1 MNIEKININSI
12 KDIESAREVIGQLVE
27 CIFEMR
33 RDNQRMLNN
42 LSSQNV
48 RTLDFNVTKV
58 TNIDSAL
65 KNSKIINN

>member
-1 MNIEKININSI
+1 MNIERINVNSI

-33 RDNQRMLNN
+33 RENQRILSN
-42 LSSQNV
+42 LTSQNV

-58 TNIDSAL
+58 MNIDSAL
-65 KNSKIINN
+65 KNSKIINK